1 VAIAAL
7 FILLMLIVTVLF
19 SCWPDMEK
27 HRDEVRR
34 EASAAGLLV
43 AVLFMLLACV
53 TIIVGFTLLPVMQ
66 SAPQPSV
73 TLPESSSD

>member
-1 VAIAAL
+1 
-7 FILLMLIVTVLF
+7 
-19 SCWPDMEK
+19 MED
-27 HRDEVRR
+27 HRDEVQR
-34 EASAAGLLV
+34 EASTAGLLV

-73 TLPESSSD
+73 TLPERSSD